1 MRAGEMIVKQEAR
14 FTILFLFGLLALPEI
29 SGCGE
34 ICCVDA
40 NVIDVHLLQHTCVA
54 QILF

>member
-29 SGCGE
+29 SGC
-34 ICCVDA
+34 VDA